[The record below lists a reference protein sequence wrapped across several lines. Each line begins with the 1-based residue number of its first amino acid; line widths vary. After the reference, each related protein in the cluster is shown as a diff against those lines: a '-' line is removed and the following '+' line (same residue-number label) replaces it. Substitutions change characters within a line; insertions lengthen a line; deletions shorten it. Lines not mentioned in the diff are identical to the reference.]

1 MVKSIASVAL
11 PVDEVLAIKK
21 QRILPKNVSVAEEK
35 LKRVC
40 IVTGTHGDE
49 LEGQAV
55 CFELGRKV
63 VEEISNL
70 NGILD
75 IYPAI
80 NPLGIDSITRGIPGF
95 DLDMNRLF
103 PGERDGTMAEYLAD
117 EIIQDIKGADLCI
130 DIHASNIFLTELPQ
144 IRINEKSKEQLLP
157 LGKQLNM
164 DLIWVH
170 SNATVLESTLA
181 YSLNSIGVPTLVVEM
196 GVGMR
201 ITKEYTKQ
209 LVDGILHLMHA
220 LELWKG
226 EVVKPRKPM
235 IAEKDQVQF
244 LNATKSGIF
253 IKEEAGKQVVKGQ
266 KIGQIV
272 DPLHGVV
279 LEEVLAPCDGI
290 LFTIRE
296 YPVVDE
302 GSLVARILEV

>member
-253 IKEEAGKQVVKGQ
+253 IKEEAGQQVVKGK